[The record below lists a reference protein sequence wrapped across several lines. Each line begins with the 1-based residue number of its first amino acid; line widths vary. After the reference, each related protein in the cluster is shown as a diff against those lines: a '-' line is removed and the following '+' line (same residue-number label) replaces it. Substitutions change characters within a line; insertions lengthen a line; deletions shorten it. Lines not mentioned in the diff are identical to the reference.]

1 MSVGCLCPMPK
12 KCINNNFSTIF
23 SFFSFLFFYYYYLKK
38 VWFFFLLLLLL
49 LLFLACT
56 ILRVLFLEYA
66 LCCAWKESQQML
78 FQLDSSSYKSGW
90 GLCISRVLQRVES
103 FTFPNRDPIICSAL
117 CNSTVCAILI
127 LAKTNYPKLETITG
141 QWDLI
146 FPYFKKLWNNRNDF
160 SAVFASNHTLMMSYG
175 ALLFQA

>member
-1 MSVGCLCPMPK
+1 MPK

-23 SFFSFLFFYYYYLKK
+23 SFFSFLFFYYHYLKK

-49 LLFLACT
+49 LLFLAWT

-78 FQLDSSSYKSGW
+78 FQLD
-90 GLCISRVLQRVES
+90 SRVLQRVES

-160 SAVFASNHTLMMSYG
+160 SAVFASNHTLMVSYG